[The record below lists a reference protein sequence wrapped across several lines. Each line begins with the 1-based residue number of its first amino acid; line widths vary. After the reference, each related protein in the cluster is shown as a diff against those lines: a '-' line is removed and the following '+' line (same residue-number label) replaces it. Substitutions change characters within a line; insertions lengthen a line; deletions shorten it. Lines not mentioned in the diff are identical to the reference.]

1 MTVATRTTTV
11 VPTTSGRLG
20 QVTFFI
26 SELVSRKNSRV
37 VSHHSRGFATIELSS
52 LFATSVAM
60 NHSPVCAECAVL
72 GARVRSGAACA
83 EHYSLRLAGQE
94 GLEPTTCGFGDR
106 CSAN

>member
-1 MTVATRTTTV
+1 MTVATSTTTV

-20 QVTFFI
+20 QVTFLI

-72 GARVRSGAACA
+72 GARVPSGLRAPSTIHFVWQAKRDSNPQPAVLETAA
-83 EHYSLRLAGQE
+83 L
-94 GLEPTTCGFGDR
+94 PI
-106 CSAN
+106 